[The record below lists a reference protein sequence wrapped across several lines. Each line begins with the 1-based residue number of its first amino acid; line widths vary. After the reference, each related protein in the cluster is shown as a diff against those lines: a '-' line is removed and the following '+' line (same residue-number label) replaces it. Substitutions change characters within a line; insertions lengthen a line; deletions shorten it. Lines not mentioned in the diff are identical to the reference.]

1 MSYESTAEPIKVGYL
16 MDFKLPDLY
25 PQEMKEDLSN
35 PFDLVFGQ
43 AVEEGLID
51 RPIQILYKEVEGL
64 PKLVPSCQTPVR
76 DGMVVHT
83 TSPKAVANQ
92 KQVMEYLLINAPK
105 PASTRMMTFRI

>member
-43 AVEEGLID
+43 ALEDGLID
-51 RPIQILYKEVEGL
+51 RPIQIVYKEVEGL
-64 PKLVPSCQTPVR
+64 PKGSVKAVIDAFGELVDEGCLACLAR
-76 DGMVVHT
+76 
-83 TSPKAVANQ
+83 TSPTIACR
-92 KQVMEYLLINAPK
+92 
-105 PASTRMMTFRI
+105 PARRSKSGSRYQRSA